1 MTRVPRRADPGDV
14 EYSAMAGLEHKAA
27 LVTGGPGGIGRAIAE
42 RLAADGAAVVF
53 SYLSNADAAA
63 DVVAGITA
71 AGGTAHAVQADLA
84 DPGAGRRLFDQ
95 AESQLGPLDILVNNA
110 GVVAGDPIA
119 RTTGGIFDTV
129 PFVDLEKPVLPIR
142 PGARRA
148 PEY

>member
-110 GVVAGDPIA
+110 GVVAGGPDPRATDGTLSHLPFLEPA
-119 RTTGGIFDTV
+119 RT
-129 PFVDLEKPVLPIR
+129 VLPNR
-142 PGARRA
+142 Q
-148 PEY
+148 